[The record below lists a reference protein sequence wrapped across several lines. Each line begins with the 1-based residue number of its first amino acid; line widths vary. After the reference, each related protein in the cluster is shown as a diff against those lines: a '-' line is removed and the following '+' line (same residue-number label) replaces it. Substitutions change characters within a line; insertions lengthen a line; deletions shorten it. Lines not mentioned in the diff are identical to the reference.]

1 MKDLSRAARIGKQ
14 TEKIC
19 MISLIIIVGY
29 FTTRTVV
36 SLIFNIPEMIKKI
49 IIKGVNCFLI
59 LQWYY

>member
-1 MKDLSRAARIGKQ
+1 MKDLSKAARLGKQ

-36 SLIFNIPEMIKKI
+36 SLIFNI
-49 IIKGVNCFLI
+49 
-59 LQWYY
+59 

>member
-1 MKDLSRAARIGKQ
+1 MNDLSKVARIGKQ

-36 SLIFNIPEMIKKI
+36 SLIFNI
-49 IIKGVNCFLI
+49 
-59 LQWYY
+59 